1 MLLSKELARL
11 EWQYMN
17 VAALF
22 EFTLYQSACRI
33 THVHFYAVEM
43 RQLNDAN

>member
-17 VAALF
+17 VPALF
-22 EFTLYQSACRI
+22 EFTLYESACRLSY
-33 THVHFYAVEM
+33 VYFYSVKM
-43 RQLNDAN
+43 RQVND